1 MADASASLP
10 PPPGRH
16 AYSLQYLRLQLFAL
30 VLRSLIAPLNW
41 LGKLVIPY
49 GVSGVVRHSFLI
61 PSRDKGRRIRVWAYE
76 CSATRHQRKAVV
88 LNWHGSGF
96 MTPGL
101 TQDAAFCAQLA
112 RQLDCVVLD
121 CDYRKAPSHPFPAAP
136 NDAEDAVRWVLSK
149 TERFDTS
156 RIALTGFSAG
166 GNLALSVSNSL
177 GPSLISAVATFYAP
191 TNFTLGDG
199 VKRAPEGQPFKPLVW
214 VFRQFALAYLPK
226 GTRREHPRLSVL
238 FAPPERYPGTVL
250 CICGAMDTLHE
261 DSVRLCKRLQEAGGQ
276 DVEFISAPG
285 RRHGWDKGLTKAARE
300 EARGYYRQVGLAIE
314 RSWQKKPA
322 RESRL

>member
-1 MADASASLP
+1 MLCAVSLLQPSLP
-10 PPPGRH
+10 CPRCV
-16 AYSLQYLRLQLFAL
+16 ARLTL
-30 VLRSLIAPLNW
+30 V
-41 LGKLVIPY
+41 
-49 GVSGVVRHSFLI
+49 
-61 PSRDKGRRIRVWAYE
+61 SRA
-76 CSATRHQRKAVV
+76 CAT
-88 LNWHGSGF
+88 G
-96 MTPGL
+96 
-101 TQDAAFCAQLA
+101 
-112 RQLDCVVLD
+112 
-121 CDYRKAPSHPFPAAP
+121 
-136 NDAEDAVRWVLSK
+136 VLSK
-149 TERFDTS
+149 TERVDTS

-250 CICGAMDTLHE
+250 CICGARDTLHE

-285 RRHGWDKGLTKAARE
+285 RRHGC
-300 EARGYYRQVGLAIE
+300 
-314 RSWQKKPA
+314 
-322 RESRL
+322 ESRARPAAIVSLLQTG